1 MPAPFALTR
10 TGPAP
15 SAARAAKGTK
25 RASESENES
34 SEDEDS
40 EDESSDNEAPPGY
53 EPTTWQR
60 FSRRRARRKG
70 KELRFLVDWEG
81 FSEDDRTWEPL
92 ANIKN
97 CDAYKAW
104 LKK

>member
-1 MPAPFALTR
+1 MGR
-10 TGPAP
+10 RRGI
-15 SAARAAKGTK
+15 G
-25 RASESENES
+25 ES

-53 EPTTWQR
+53 DVAKILAQKG
-60 FSRRRARRKG
+60 KG

-97 CDAYKAW
+97 CDANKAW